1 MSFTL
6 TTDRLILQV
15 ENSRKAGEVLSFYLK
30 NRKLFEQFEPTRPD
44 SFYTL
49 DYQTVSMDY
58 EYSASVKGKSLRYYI
73 YLKEQPGQII
83 GSVNFSQIM
92 HGPFPEPPSVMSDA
106 DYHGYG
112 YAFEACRSA
121 ITVIFCD
128 YKIHRLDAR
137 VALNNTPSIKLLERL
152 GFRFEGIEYQGVEV
166 NGMFTDHYRY
176 GLISTIQ

>member
-1 MSFTL
+1 MSFIL

-73 YLKEQPGQII
+73 YLKE
-83 GSVNFSQIM
+83 
-92 HGPFPEPPSVMSDA
+92 A
-106 DYHGYG
+106 D
-112 YAFEACRSA
+112 R
-121 ITVIFCD
+121 V
-128 YKIHRLDAR
+128 RLL
-137 VALNNTPSIKLLERL
+137 VL
-152 GFRFEGIEYQGVEV
+152 
-166 NGMFTDHYRY
+166 
-176 GLISTIQ
+176 